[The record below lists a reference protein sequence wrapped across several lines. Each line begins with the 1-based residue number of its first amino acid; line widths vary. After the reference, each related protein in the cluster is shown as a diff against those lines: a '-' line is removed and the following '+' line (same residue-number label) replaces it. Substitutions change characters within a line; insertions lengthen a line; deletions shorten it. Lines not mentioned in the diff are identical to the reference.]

1 MISIKGNWYDGQTS
15 LAFPVVFNL
24 YGDGEVR
31 VEGLEDG
38 QLVKSLPFREIKTSP
53 RLADTPRYLYFP
65 GGEKFETEDNG
76 AVDKVQSRFRRSSV
90 FSLIYHL
97 ESRKPYVIIALLA
110 LILFLWGG
118 IKYGVPL
125 LAKEI
130 AFRLPSSALNLAS
143 EQTLEMLDRAIL
155 TPSELE
161 PTTQNRVLEHFQ
173 PILSAH
179 PDYPLNIV
187 FRKGGDIGPNAFA
200 LPDGTILFTDEM
212 IQIAEQDDELST
224 VLTHEIGH
232 VIHRHGMRVLIQESI
247 LGFTF
252 LAVAGDVSGS
262 SELFLGLP
270 VLLMEMAY
278 SREFERE
285 ADRYALT
292 ALRSHDIQPVHFAN
306 LMGRLEKAQSSKGKS
321 EGKKWSRYLS
331 SHPLTAERIK
341 QFELEGGGSA
351 EK

>member
-1 MISIKGNWYDGQTS
+1 LI
-15 LAFPVVFNL
+15 
-24 YGDGEVR
+24 R
-31 VEGLEDG
+31 
-38 QLVKSLPFREIKTSP
+38 SLPFRETRTSS
-53 RLADTPRYLYFP
+53 RLANTPRYLYFP

-76 AVDKVQSRFRRSSV
+76 AVDKVRARFRCTSV
-90 FSLIYHL
+90 FALIYHL

-125 LAKEI
+125 LAKVI
-130 AFRLPSSALNLAS
+130 AYRLPSSALQLAG
-143 EQTLEMLDRAIL
+143 EQTLEMLDKGIL
-155 TPSELE
+155 KPSELE
-161 PTTQNRVLEHFQ
+161 PTTQNRLRKHFQ
-173 PILSAH
+173 PIIAAH

-212 IQIAEQDDELST
+212 VQIAEQDDELST

-232 VIHRHGMRVLIQESI
+232 VIHRHGMRLLIQDSI

-262 SELFLGLP
+262 SELFLGMP
-270 VLLMEMAY
+270 VLLTEMAY

-292 ALRSHDIQPVHFAN
+292 VLRAHDIPIVHFAD
-306 LMGRLEKAQSSKGKS
+306 LMGRIENAQLSKGRS
-321 EGKKWSRYLS
+321 DGKKWSRYLS
-331 SHPLTAERIK
+331 SHPLTADRIK
-341 QFELEGGGSA
+341 QFESEDGGA
-351 EK
+351 VDK

>member
-1 MISIKGNWYDGQTS
+1 MITLKGNWYDGQTS
-15 LAFPVVFNL
+15 LACPVICRV

-31 VEGLEDG
+31 VEGIVNG
-38 QLVKSLPFREIKTSP
+38 QQVKSLPFAEIRTSP

-76 AVDKVQSRFRRSSV
+76 AVDKVQARFRRSSV
-90 FSLIYHL
+90 FAFIYHL
-97 ESRKPYVIIALLA
+97 ESRKQYIIIALLA

-118 IKYGVPL
+118 IKYGIPL

-143 EQTLEMLDRAIL
+143 GQSLEMLDRTVLKA
-155 TPSELE
+155 SELE
-161 PTTQNRVLEHFQ
+161 PTTQNGLLEHFQ
-173 PILSAH
+173 PIIAAH

-187 FRKGGDIGPNAFA
+187 FRKGGDLGPNAFA

-212 IQIAEQDDELST
+212 VQIAEHDDELST
-224 VLTHEIGH
+224 VLAHETGH
-232 VIHRHGMRVLIQESI
+232 VIHRHGMRVLIQDSI

-252 LAVAGDVSGS
+252 LAVVGDVSGS

-270 VLLMEMAY
+270 VLLTEMAY

-292 ALRSHDIQPVHFAN
+292 TLRSLDIQPIHFAN
-306 LMGRLEKAQSSKGKS
+306 LMGRIEKAQSSKGRS
-321 EGKKWSRYLS
+321 GGKKWSRYLS
-331 SHPLTAERIK
+331 SHPVTTERIK
-341 QFELEGGGSA
+341 QFELAGSGTS